1 MVQKVFWLCAAKTG
15 TQIDDLMPA
24 REIGQA
30 KTWKDVYNESYF
42 SKKGGF
48 LPRMREDGKLKGKKR
63 RVTMEGLE
71 KASGG
76 VLRWEV
82 SWRRKGSGTSPKRE
96 CWKTEEPCPEK
107 TETCSMNIKQCVKKT
122 FSAGGCER
130 KVKKKKNKEATEE
143 ESKSGTRKAG
153 GRKGKS

>member
-48 LPRMREDGKLKGKKR
+48 LPRMREDGKLKGKK
-63 RVTMEGLE
+63 EGSPWKDLQR
-71 KASGG
+71 
-76 VLRWEV
+76 LR
-82 SWRRKGSGTSPKRE
+82 
-96 CWKTEEPCPEK
+96 EE
-107 TETCSMNIKQCVKKT
+107 
-122 FSAGGCER
+122 F
-130 KVKKKKNKEATEE
+130 
-143 ESKSGTRKAG
+143 
-153 GRKGKS
+153 

>member
-1 MVQKVFWLCAAKTG
+1 
-15 TQIDDLMPA
+15 MPA

-96 CWKTEEPCPEK
+96 CWKTEEPPREDRDLLH
-107 TETCSMNIKQCVKKT
+107 EYQAMHEENFLSRWL
-122 FSAGGCER
+122 SEER
-130 KVKKKKNKEATEE
+130 EE
-143 ESKSGTRKAG
+143 EEEQGSNR
-153 GRKGKS
+153 RGK